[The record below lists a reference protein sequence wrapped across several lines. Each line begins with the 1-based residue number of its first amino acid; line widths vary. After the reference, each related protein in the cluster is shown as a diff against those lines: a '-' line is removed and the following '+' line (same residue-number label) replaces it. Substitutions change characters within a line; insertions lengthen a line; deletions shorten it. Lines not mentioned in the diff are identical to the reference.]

1 MKILLLEDNP
11 SMREIVADYLT
22 RSGFVVDAVGT
33 GDEALAAVATVP
45 YDAMVLDLGLP
56 DIDGM
61 DVLRQV
67 RARTGDRLP
76 ALIVTARDSLQSRLC
91 GLNSG
96 ADDYIVKPFE
106 LVELEARLRVVLR
119 RPGQRG
125 SVRYACGRLSFDS
138 VSREALVDDTPLEL
152 TRRELALLEELLRA
166 AGRVVVKDALEDRLY
181 SIEQEVSGNA
191 IEAAV
196 SRLRKKLAAAKAGV
210 TITTMR
216 GIGYRMALGGDGEG

>member
-11 SMREIVADYLT
+11 AMREIVADHLT
-22 RSGFVVDAVGT
+22 QSGFVVDAVGT
-33 GDEALAAVATVP
+33 GDEALAAVATVS

-76 ALIVTARDSLQSRLC
+76 ALIVTARDSLQSRLA

-96 ADDYIVKPFE
+96 ADDYILKPFE

-125 SVRYACGRLSFDS
+125 SDRYSCGRLSFDS
-138 VSREALVDDTPLEL
+138 VSRQAFVNDAPIEL
-152 TRRELALLEELLRA
+152 ARRELALLEELLRA

-181 SIEQEVSGNA
+181 SIGQEVSSNA

-196 SRLRKKLAAAKAGV
+196 SRLRKKLTMAKAGV
-210 TITTMR
+210 TINTMR
-216 GIGYRMALGGDGEG
+216 GIGYRLVPGDDGEG

>member
-1 MKILLLEDNP
+1 MKILLLEDHP
-11 SMREIVADYLT
+11 SMREIIADHLT

-33 GDEALAAVATVP
+33 GDEALAAVATTA
-45 YDAMVLDLGLP
+45 YDAMVMDLGLP

-61 DVLRQV
+61 EVLRQV
-67 RARTGDRLP
+67 RARTADRLP
-76 ALIVTARDSLQSRLC
+76 ALIVTARDSLESRLS

-125 SVRYACGRLSFDS
+125 AVTHSFGGLSFDTL
-138 VSREALVDDTPLEL
+138 SREVRIDGVPVEFA
-152 TRRELALLEELLRA
+152 RRELALLEELLRA

-181 SIEQEVSGNA
+181 SIDREVTPNA

-196 SRLRKKLAAAKAGV
+196 SRLRKKLAAAKCGV
-210 TITTMR
+210 VVNTVR
-216 GIGYRMALGGDGEG
+216 GIGYRLAAGGEGDA

>member
-1 MKILLLEDNP
+1 MKILLLEDNR

-22 RSGFVVDAVGT
+22 DRGFIVDAVRT
-33 GDEALAAVATVP
+33 GDAALAAVATNT

-67 RARTGDRLP
+67 RLRTSDRLP
-76 ALIVTARDSLQSRLC
+76 ALIVTARDSLENRLS

-125 SVRYACGRLSFDS
+125 SMSSSCGRLSYD
-138 VSREALVDDTPLEL
+138 VTAREATVQGNRLDL
-152 TRRELALLEELLRA
+152 TRRELALLEELMRA
-166 AGRVVVKDALEDRLY
+166 PGRVVVKDALEDRLY
-181 SIEQEVSGNA
+181 SIDQEVSGNA
-191 IEAAV
+191 IEATV
-196 SRLRKKLAAAKAGV
+196 SRLRKKLAAAEAGV
-210 TITTMR
+210 SIQTMR
-216 GIGYRMALGGDGEG
+216 GIGYRIGAGDGVGS

>member
-11 SMREIVADYLT
+11 SMREIVADHLT
-22 RSGFVVDAVGT
+22 RSGFVVDAVRT
-33 GDEALAAVATVP
+33 GNEALAAVATVP

-76 ALIVTARDSLQSRLC
+76 ALIVTARDSLQSRLS

-138 VSREALVDDTPLEL
+138 MSRQALVDDIPIEL
-152 TRRELALLEELLRA
+152 ARRELALLEELLRA

-181 SIEQEVSGNA
+181 SIEQEVSSNA

-216 GIGYRMALGGDGEG
+216 GIGYCMALGGDDEG

>member
-11 SMREIVADYLT
+11 AMREIVADHLT
-22 RSGFVVDAVGT
+22 QSGFVVDAVGT
-33 GDEALAAVATVP
+33 GDEALAAVATAS

-76 ALIVTARDSLQSRLC
+76 ALIVTARDSLQSRLT

-96 ADDYIVKPFE
+96 ADDYILKPFE

-138 VSREALVDDTPLEL
+138 VSRQALVNEAPIEL
-152 TRRELALLEELLRA
+152 ARRELALLEELLRA

-181 SIEQEVSGNA
+181 SIGQEVSSNA

-196 SRLRKKLAAAKAGV
+196 SRLRKKLTLAKAGV
-210 TITTMR
+210 TINTMR
-216 GIGYRMALGGDGEG
+216 GIGYRMVLGDDGEG